1 MRMCL
6 FFTPVLNIGKNLW
19 KQFFFFFL
27 PLFNTGK
34 PLLRYKTDLKTD
46 CMRVAQFS
54 KKINTE
60 FTLET
65 FQQYF
70 PIKRHW
76 NERERDRPGR
86 ASANETDEWSHART
100 HTSSPQRFRASWL
113 EGNLPKGGSSVD
125 FERERERELKKEGG
139 KNGGK
144 SGMARGKFE
153 KSRAISRE
161 FFRGTY
167 SKSRNPIKL
176 DHLPRGTLELQ
187 PSVSVGDKPPFLWLP

>member
-1 MRMCL
+1 
-6 FFTPVLNIGKNLW
+6 
-19 KQFFFFFL
+19 
-27 PLFNTGK
+27 
-34 PLLRYKTDLKTD
+34 
-46 CMRVAQFS
+46 MRVAQFS

-76 NERERDRPGR
+76 NERERDTPGR

-100 HTSSPQRFRASWL
+100 HQAHNDFEHRGSKVIYRS
-113 EGNLPKGGSSVD
+113 SSVD
-125 FERERERELKKEGG
+125 FEREGERELKKEGG

>member
-1 MRMCL
+1 
-6 FFTPVLNIGKNLW
+6 
-19 KQFFFFFL
+19 
-27 PLFNTGK
+27 
-34 PLLRYKTDLKTD
+34 
-46 CMRVAQFS
+46 MRVAQFS

-76 NERERDRPGR
+76 NERERDSPGR
-86 ASANETDEWSHART
+86 ASARETNESSHERT
-100 HTSSPQRFRASWL
+100 HQAHNDFENRGSKVIYRRV
-113 EGNLPKGGSSVD
+113 GSSVD
-125 FERERERELKKEGG
+125 FERERERERIEKRKEE
-139 KNGGK
+139 KTGGK